1 MSSWFWSSLII
12 SFIEVSLYALFNA
25 CLGYFLPA
33 QHAIDN
39 YSINWSRFGL
49 YFLFMWLLSL
59 YMQSFGQLIGIILV
73 DHMEFAI
80 IACMILNAS
89 LTLMNGLFVD
99 MSRNKNPFILSASD
113 IVANKFISYG
123 ILYTFYGFER
133 CDFENENSIIVQF
146 FDMNLNSVQD
156 WITRVVVNVL
166 IIKLITLLVMYYKFG
181 NFSDSL
187 IFRLFRKCKREHVLQ
202 SDLISIDYEENV
214 SIDGLNNNMKEIYDK
229 SSNEME
235 FDKFSRGRIMIGWR
249 NLTLFGSSTI
259 HEIRSSTMLRKPILR
274 NLNGH
279 FRFGTLNALMVSL
292 TCNLSL

>member
-1 MSSWFWSSLII
+1 
-12 SFIEVSLYALFNA
+12 
-25 CLGYFLPA
+25 
-33 QHAIDN
+33 
-39 YSINWSRFGL
+39 
-49 YFLFMWLLSL
+49 
-59 YMQSFGQLIGIILV
+59 MQSFGQLIGIILV

-113 IVANKFISYG
+113 IVANKYISYG
-123 ILYTFYGFER
+123 VLYTFYGFER
-133 CDFENENSIIVQF
+133 CDWENENSIIVQF

-166 IIKLITLLVMYYKFG
+166 ILKLITLLIMYYKFG
-181 NFSDSL
+181 NFSDSML
-187 IFRLFRKCKREHVLQ
+187 FRLFKKCKQEHDLQ

-214 SIDGLNNNMKEIYDK
+214 SINSLNNNTKEVIHEK
-229 SSNEME
+229 SSNEIE

-259 HEIRSSTMLRKPILR
+259 HEISSSTMPRKPILR

-279 FRFGTLNALMVSL
+279 FRFGTLNALMGTSGAVGL
-292 TCNLSL
+292 TLGIFWKFSTIAK